1 MGMFIIYLM
10 GYLCCSM
17 IMTRRM
23 LSDNPDVK
31 LTILDVVIIS
41 LFWPFAIIVTLF
53 VMWVNKENN
62 KCNRASLKS

>member
-1 MGMFIIYLM
+1 
-10 GYLCCSM
+10 
-17 IMTRRM
+17 MTRRM